1 MMKSLSLAITLC
13 CILSRSASGTT
24 LFGIDLEDPFGFL
37 GQYLP
42 ASAEESTAQSAT
54 TLSAGSG
61 ENVCVAGDAICE
73 AHAKTPKLANEQ
85 GRPR

>member
-1 MMKSLSLAITLC
+1 MKFFSLAIATLFF
-13 CILSRSASGTT
+13 LSRNASGTT
-24 LFGIDLEDPFGFL
+24 LFGIDLEDPLGFL
-37 GQYLP
+37 GKYLP
-42 ASAEESTAQSAT
+42 ASVKESTAQSAA

-61 ENVCVAGDAICE
+61 ENVCVAGDTICE